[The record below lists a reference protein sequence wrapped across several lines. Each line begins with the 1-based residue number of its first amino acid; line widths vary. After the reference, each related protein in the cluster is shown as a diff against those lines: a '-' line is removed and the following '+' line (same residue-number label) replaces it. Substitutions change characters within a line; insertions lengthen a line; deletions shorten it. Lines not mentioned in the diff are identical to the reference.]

1 MTKEEIQDSIGKMVC
16 VKHNGTEICGELQ
29 FAGENP
35 NFASWGFQLTIDRMP
50 IPNVDV
56 NTVSLCIE
64 RESIVKKRI
73 VSEEEILKLAKE
85 AKDRFGST
93 LEKLGNS

>member
-1 MTKEEIQDSIGKMVC
+1 MASTLIFDIAIILLL
-16 VKHNGTEICGELQ
+16 T
-29 FAGENP
+29 AG
-35 NFASWGFQLTIDRMP
+35 FHVLIP
-50 IPNVDV
+50 IPPVGCSFSENVDV